1 MGRPDTD
8 PLSLSFDIY
17 QRYRIVADA
26 FRVLAPPGVRLH
38 VLDAG
43 GAGSPLPDLLPDHAV
58 SVLDTAF
65 LTTAGGF
72 VVGDVTALP
81 FRDRAVDY
89 AISVDVYE
97 HIHPDQRLDCLRE
110 LTRVSRR
117 GVIVAAPFAS
127 AGAEHAERTA
137 NEFHKILYGCVHPW
151 LREHIENGLPCLE
164 EVTGFF
170 QRAGLH
176 PVALPNGYL
185 PRWTLLILSQ
195 ILSLRGKT
203 ERELYENLCRLYNQC
218 FYAYDNREP
227 CYRYAVVASDRPQGL
242 ERLQPSPA
250 DARGH
255 DADVVLAHV
264 AAIAL
269 PLITDNSDLRRHV
282 AALTQDSHQ
291 LGFERDALRRAFD
304 AVARDRD
311 ALAAEASQLAGEAAQ
326 LAAEA
331 SQLKWQLTEI
341 ENSSG
346 WRVLTR
352 WRRLRLTLI
361 PINSARERA
370 YLAGVRALEHLL
382 RATRRDNSP

>member
-1 MGRPDTD
+1 VPAIGRLATD
-8 PLSLSFDIY
+8 LLSLSFDIY
-17 QRYRIVADA
+17 QRYRLVADA

-65 LTTAGGF
+65 LPTAGGF

-81 FRDRAVDY
+81 FRDHALDY

-97 HIHPDQRLDCLRE
+97 HIRPDQRLDCLRE

-127 AGAEHAERTA
+127 AGVEHAERTA

-151 LREHIENGLPCLE
+151 LREHIENGLPRLE
-164 EVTGFF
+164 EVTGFL

-195 ILSLRGKT
+195 ILSLRGKS

-227 CYRYAVVASDRPQGL
+227 CYRYAVVASDRPPSL
-242 ERLQPSPA
+242 DRLQPPPA
-250 DARGH
+250 EARGH
-255 DADVVLAHV
+255 DADAVLAHV

-282 AALTQDSHQ
+282 EALTQDGHR
-291 LGFERDALRRAFD
+291 LAFERDALRRAFD
-304 AVARDRD
+304 AVTLDRD
-311 ALAAEASQLAGEAAQ
+311 ALAAEASQLKWQ
-326 LAAEA
+326 L

-346 WRVLTR
+346 WRLLTR
-352 WRRLRLTLI
+352 WRRLRLALI

-370 YLAGVRALEHLL
+370 YLAGVRTLEHLL
-382 RATRRDNSP
+382 RATRRDDSP